1 MVAQDSGGTAG
12 SMRPPATFCGTM
24 PAMLTTTRGAFKRLA
39 GRPDDAIDLAEGAFL
54 IARDEYPA
62 LDISACRA
70 QIDAMGDEVRPRVAE
85 AGSNPFAIID
95 ALGMYLFRELG
106 FRGNT
111 EDYFDPRNSY
121 LNDVLERRRGIPITL
136 SIVYMAVAAR
146 AGVRVEGV
154 GFPGHFL
161 VRYADGER
169 RVLIDPY
176 HAGAVL
182 LPDDCRRRL
191 KTTFGRAMP
200 LEDRYFA
207 TASSRQILV
216 RVLGNLKH
224 IYWKRRDHARTLRVI
239 DRVLALKPGDP
250 QSIRDRGVV
259 HLRLAHLGSA
269 AEDLETY
276 VRLSPG
282 ADDADKVRRQIRS
295 IRRLTAML
303 N

>member
-1 MVAQDSGGTAG
+1 ML
-12 SMRPPATFCGTM
+12 
-24 PAMLTTTRGAFKRLA
+24 AMLTTARSAFKSLA
-39 GRPDDAIDLAEGAFL
+39 GRPDDAIDLAEGALL
-54 IARDEYPA
+54 IARDEYPE
-62 LDISACRA
+62 LDIPACRA
-70 QIDAMGDEVRPRVAE
+70 QIDAMGDELRPRVEA
-85 AGSNPFAIID
+85 AGSNPFAVID
-95 ALGMYLFRELG
+95 ALGVYLFRELG

-111 EDYFDPRNSY
+111 DDYFDPRNSY

-146 AGVRVEGV
+146 AGVRIEGV

-169 RVLIDPY
+169 RVLIDPF

-182 LPDDCRRRL
+182 LPEDCRRRL
-191 KTTFGRAMP
+191 KETFGRPMP
-200 LEDRYFA
+200 LEERHFQ
-207 TASSRQILV
+207 TASPRQILV

-239 DRVLALKPGDP
+239 DRMLALKPGDP

-269 AEDLETY
+269 ASDLETY
-276 VRLSPG
+276 VLLSPG
-282 ADDADKVRRQIRS
+282 ADDAEKVRRQIRS

>member
-1 MVAQDSGGTAG
+1 
-12 SMRPPATFCGTM
+12 
-24 PAMLTTTRGAFKRLA
+24 MLTTTRHALKRLA
-39 GRPDDAIDLAEGAFL
+39 ERSDDAIDLAEGALL
-54 IARDEYPA
+54 IARDEYPG
-62 LDISACRA
+62 LDVSACRA
-70 QIDAMGDEVRPRVAE
+70 QLDAMGDEVRPRIE
-85 AGSNPFAIID
+85 AAGNNPFAIID
-95 ALGMYLFRELG
+95 ALGVYLFRELG

-136 SIVYMAVAAR
+136 SIVYMSVAAR
-146 AGVRVEGV
+146 AGVLIEGV
-154 GFPGHFL
+154 SFPGHFL

-176 HAGAVL
+176 HLGAVL

-191 KTTFGRAMP
+191 KTTFGRPMP

-207 TASSRQILV
+207 TATTRQILV

-224 IYWKRRDHARTLRVI
+224 IYWKVKDHARTLRVI
-239 DRVLALKPGDP
+239 DRMLALKPGDP
-250 QSIRDRGVV
+250 HSIRDRGVV

-269 AEDLETY
+269 ASDLETY
-276 VRLSPG
+276 VRLAPG